1 MRTNETKIKDTN
13 SLLEEIKSKNLDIK
27 NRKFIFDIYE
37 RKDLFCK

>member
-13 SLLEEIKSKNLDIK
+13 SLLEEIKSKNSNIK
-27 NRKFIFDIYE
+27 NIKFIFDIYE

>member
-27 NRKFIFDIYE
+27 NTKIVFDTYE
-37 RKDLFCK
+37 KIKN